1 MSSILY
7 PPARP
12 QSIGEV
18 LDSAFRLFQATLVP
32 CLPYGVLATVA
43 GQLQNIYL
51 IVTGRALRS
60 FTNTD
65 PLWWG
70 LYVLGA
76 LLAGT
81 LLNAIFIRQA
91 AIASGSRSSGSAAF
105 REALRRAPATLGLG
119 LLILALLGA
128 CFAPLLAIPRA
139 YWPSTRLALGV
150 LAACVGVFFLCSWP
164 ALLVGHKGV
173 IGSLRHSAK
182 LISGNWWRTVM
193 IYAVAATMIIV
204 VSVTAAI
211 VFSILAAFGATRD
224 LAVATAVSAV
234 TVVASGAVY
243 MPFITAMTLALY
255 GDLQAR
261 KEGIDLERRIAGV
274 PARSLSD

>member
-18 LDSAFRLFQATLVP
+18 LDSAFRIFKVSLVP

-51 IVTGRALRS
+51 IVTGRSLRS
-60 FTNTD
+60 LANTD
-65 PLWWG
+65 PFWWG

-76 LLAGT
+76 ILGGT
-81 LLNAIFIRQA
+81 LLNAIFVRQA
-91 AIASGSRSSGSAAF
+91 AIAAGSWMSTSAAF
-105 REALRRAPATLGLG
+105 REALRKTPATLGLG
-119 LLILALLGA
+119 VLIVAV
-128 CFAPLLAIPRA
+128 LAICFIPLFAVPRI
-139 YWPSTRLALGV
+139 YWPTVRLAF
-150 LAACVGVFFLCSWP
+150 AAVAVCIAVFFLCSWP
-164 ALLVGHKGV
+164 ALLIGRKGV
-173 IGSLRHSAK
+173 IGSLRYSVR
-182 LISGNWWRTVM
+182 LIRGNWWRTVL
-193 IYAVAATMIIV
+193 IYAVAVTMIIV

-211 VFSILAAFGATRD
+211 IFSILAAVGATRD
-224 LAVATAVSAV
+224 LAVATAISAV

-243 MPFITAMTLALY
+243 MPFVTAMTISLY

-261 KEGIDLERRIAGV
+261 REGIDLERRVAGA
-274 PARSLSD
+274 PAS